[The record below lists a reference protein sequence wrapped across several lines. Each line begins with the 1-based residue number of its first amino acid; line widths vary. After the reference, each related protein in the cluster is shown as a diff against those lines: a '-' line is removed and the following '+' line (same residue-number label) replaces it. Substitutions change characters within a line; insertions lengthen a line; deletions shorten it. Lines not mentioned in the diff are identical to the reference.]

1 MNKRI
6 SIIIAIVFLAALSR
20 LLPHAPNF
28 TPLAAM
34 ALFGG
39 AYIGNKYLSI
49 LVPIV
54 AMLVSDALMGFN
66 GWAFTEQVIAVYGSF
81 VLIALLGQTLQ
92 HNKGALKVGGTTLAA
107 SVLFFVVT
115 NFAVWLGGA
124 FHAPALY
131 PMNMTG
137 IIECYVSAIPFFT
150 NSIAGDVCYSALL
163 FGGFYLITVNIP
175 ALKESAQ

>member
-6 SIIIAIVFLAALSR
+6 SIIIAIVFLAALTR

-49 LVPIV
+49 IVPV
-54 AMLVSDALMGFN
+54 LAMLVSDALMGFN

-81 VLIALLGQTLQ
+81 ALIAFLGQTLQ
-92 HNKGALKVGGTTLAA
+92 HQKGALKIGGTSIAA
-107 SVLFFVVT
+107 SILFFVIT

-131 PMNMTG
+131 PMNVAG
-137 IIECYVSAIPFFT
+137 IIECYVAAIPFFT
-150 NSIAGDVCYSALL
+150 NSIAGDLFYSTVL
-163 FGGFYLITVNIP
+163 FGGFYIMTINIP
-175 ALKESAQ
+175 MLKESRI

>member
-6 SIIIAIVFLAALSR
+6 SIIIAIVFLAALTR

-39 AYIGNKYLSI
+39 AYIGNKYLAI
-49 LVPIV
+49 LVPLL

-81 VLIALLGQTLQ
+81 ALIAWLGQSMQ
-92 HNKGALKVGGTTLAA
+92 NNKGALKVAGTTISA
-107 SVLFFVVT
+107 SVLFFVIT

-131 PMNMTG
+131 PMNMAG

-150 NSIAGDVCYSALL
+150 NSIAGDLFYSTVL
-163 FGGFYLITVNIP
+163 FGGFYVASLNIP
-175 ALKESAQ
+175 ALKTTN

>member
-6 SIIIAIVFLAALSR
+6 SIIIAIVFVAALIR

-39 AYIGNKYLSI
+39 AYISNKYLAV
-49 LVPIV
+49 LVPMM

-81 VLIALLGQTLQ
+81 ALIAYMGQSMQ
-92 HNKGALKVGGTTLAA
+92 HNKNALKVGGTTIAA
-107 SVLFFVVT
+107 SVVFFVIT
-115 NFAVWLGGA
+115 NFAVWMGGF
-124 FHAPALY
+124 FHTPALY
-131 PMNMTG
+131 PMNFAG
-137 IIECYVSAIPFFT
+137 IIECYVSAIPFFS
-150 NSIAGDVCYSALL
+150 NSLAGDLCFSTLL
-163 FGGFYLITVNIP
+163 FGGFYLATLNIP
-175 ALKESAQ
+175 VLKESK